1 MLRALQRMSTAVLP
15 RAIHEPLRRVG
26 SWLLAPLR
34 FATVTGHF
42 RSSLHGK
49 AYDAAGDVLP
59 WYSYP
64 MIDLLSQKDFSDKS
78 VLEFGAGHSTLWWAR
93 RAARVVSFEEDQ
105 AWHARIVPLL
115 PQNAQL
121 YFVPDLRSET
131 LISSQSGDR
140 Y

>member
-1 MLRALQRMSTAVLP
+1 MSTAVLP
-15 RAIHEPLRRVG
+15 RTIHEPLRRVG
-26 SWLLAPLR
+26 SGLLAPLR

-78 VLEFGAGHSTLWWAR
+78 GIWRRALDAMGAR

-105 AWHARIVPLL
+105 AWHARIAPLL

-121 YFVPDLRSET
+121 YFVPDLRNET